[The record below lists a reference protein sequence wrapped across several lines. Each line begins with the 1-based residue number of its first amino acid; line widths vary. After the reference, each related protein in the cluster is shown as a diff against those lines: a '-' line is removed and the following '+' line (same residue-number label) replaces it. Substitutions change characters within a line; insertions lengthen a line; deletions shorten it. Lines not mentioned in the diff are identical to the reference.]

1 MSLNNVNEWRMSFFF
16 FWFSIVDVVVV
27 VAVHSHALTVLT
39 AKIGVV
45 NTESRKKGLLLPFAF
60 ILLCGKKKKN
70 LEIVFALNESDVML
84 IPT

>member
-1 MSLNNVNEWRMSFFF
+1 MSFFF
-16 FWFSIVDVVVV
+16 FWFSIVVVVV

-39 AKIGVV
+39 VKIGVV

-60 ILLCGKKKKN
+60 FLLCGKKKKN